1 MKLLVAHELPLVRD
15 GLKAILEGAGI
26 AVVAVAASGREALC
40 AALQSH
46 PSATILN
53 GTIAETDSITTVRQL
68 RAELP
73 GSRIIG
79 LCKGG
84 DARLKTGIL
93 AAGADTC
100 LATETT
106 TAELLAALLR
116 LGPNKGSRQAHA
128 RHAHAVGIQ
137 RLAAAADGQSL
148 NRSRQLS
155 PREREVLKLLAEGH
169 SSKEIARRLV
179 IGVPTVE
186 THRRQVAEKLGM
198 NGVARLTKWAI
209 RHGIT
214 TLD

>member
-15 GLKAILEGAGI
+15 GLKAILEGAGL

-40 AALQSH
+40 AALHAH

-53 GTIAETDSITTVRQL
+53 GTLAETDSITTVRQL

-73 GSRIIG
+73 ATRIIG

-84 DARLKTGIL
+84 DVRLKTGIL

-106 TAELLAALLR
+106 TAELLAVLLR
-116 LGPNKGSRQAHA
+116 LGPNNGSRQAHA
-128 RHAHAVGIQ
+128 RHAHAGAVDG
-137 RLAAAADGQSL
+137 AATAADS
-148 NRSRQLS
+148 RSEGRARTLS

-186 THRRQVAEKLGM
+186 THRRQVTEKLGM